1 MDWWTHIASF
11 LVGLGAGWTLKIV
24 VSNRSSQSK
33 RTRIVSQKGNYVH
46 GDMVA
51 GDVNKKNSG

>member
-11 LVGLGAGWTLKIV
+11 LGGLGAGWTLKIV
-24 VSNRSSQSK
+24 ISSRSSQSK
-33 RTRIVSQKGNYVH
+33 RNSIVSQKGNQVH

-51 GDVNKKNSG
+51 GDMNKKNRG

>member
-1 MDWWTHIASF
+1 MDWLTHIASF
-11 LVGLGAGWTLKIV
+11 LVGLGTGWTLKIV

-33 RTRIVSQKGNYVH
+33 RTSIVSQKGNYVH

-51 GDVNKKNSG
+51 GDMDKKNHG